1 MMRTQNCPN
10 ALSQG
15 SQAKIVKPRTEITEM
30 TKIIE
35 EIKFKAEFK
44 KKTNWLFA
52 IFIGIWILGLILITG
67 TIIWGLTGMPERISD
82 FAFVLVL
89 STLIGAW
96 ILDRFLWQIHGS
108 EVLVISDKIEII
120 KTGKLFE
127 SKKSIDFYEYES
139 ISFDNDTHTPF
150 WLKLY
155 GLKGGKIRIKYLD
168 HELRVGQDITLDM
181 AESVSKEFND
191 TIEKSI
197 NIYVL

>member
-1 MMRTQNCPN
+1 
-10 ALSQG
+10 
-15 SQAKIVKPRTEITEM
+15 M

-35 EIKFKAEFK
+35 EIKFKVEFK
-44 KKTNWLFA
+44 KNTNWLFA
-52 IFIGIWILGLILITG
+52 IFIGIWILGLILING
-67 TIIWGLTGMPERISD
+67 TIIWGLIGMPERISD

-89 STLIGAW
+89 STFIGAW
-96 ILDRFLWQIHGS
+96 ILDRFLWQIRGS
-108 EVLVISDKIEII
+108 EVLIISDKIEII

-139 ISFDNDTHTPF
+139 ISFGNDTTTPF

-168 HELRVGQDITLDM
+168 HELRIGQDITLDM

-191 TIEKSI
+191 TIEKSR
-197 NIYVL
+197 NNYA